1 MKETSI
7 LSEVRKDPTS
17 FTWGP
22 VKEIIDVG
30 SRYTFLHVVNGD
42 EMNCGY
48 HIFVDGRTI
57 YRLENT
63 IEAAMI
69 VAIANGK
76 RSSNTEAMESA
87 HPKLRANG
95 NIHFV
100 KDFIN
105 SVFHLF
111 GGLIGKGHTK
121 DFVGTR
127 SALPDHVGH
136 AMSKNTGF
144 TGACARQDQ

>member
-76 RSSNTEAMESA
+76 RSSNTEA
-87 HPKLRANG
+87 
-95 NIHFV
+95 I
-100 KDFIN
+100 I
-105 SVFHLF
+105 
-111 GGLIGKGHTK
+111 T
-121 DFVGTR
+121 
-127 SALPDHVGH
+127 
-136 AMSKNTGF
+136 
-144 TGACARQDQ
+144 ACSLLLDY